1 MKETHRGKMRSVKCA
16 KPNREKGMKL
26 KGATFNKSKK
36 TAMK

>member
-1 MKETHRGKMRSVKCA
+1 MRSVKCA